1 MADEFDSEEAKK
13 FLRARE
19 KRKRTLAE
27 EQKDEE
33 RKALLKKT
41 ISILEKELKG
51 TSVEVYLIGSILQP
65 FNFTSRSD
73 IDVVIK
79 NYQGDR
85 FELWARQETEI
96 DRTVEII
103 PFERC
108 HFQEFV
114 VRNGF
119 KVVV

>member
-1 MADEFDSEEAKK
+1 MEGKFDVEAAKK

-19 KRKRTLAE
+19 EKKRTQVE

-33 RKALLKKT
+33 RKPLLIKT
-41 ISILEKELKG
+41 ISILEKEFKG

-73 IDVVIK
+73 IDVVLK

-85 FELWARQETEI
+85 FELWARLEREI

-103 PFERC
+103 CFESC

-114 VRNGF
+114 VRDGF
-119 KVVV
+119 KVVA

>member
-1 MADEFDSEEAKK
+1 MKK
-13 FLRARE
+13 EKPFL
-19 KRKRTLAE
+19 K
-27 EQKDEE
+27 
-33 RKALLKKT
+33 
-41 ISILEKELKG
+41 ISILKRELKG

-73 IDVVIK
+73 IDVVLK

-85 FELWARQETEI
+85 FELWARLEREI

-103 PFERC
+103 SFERC

-114 VRNGF
+114 LRDGF

>member
-1 MADEFDSEEAKK
+1 MEEKFDVEAAKK

-19 KRKRTLAE
+19 KKQRTQVE
-27 EQKDEE
+27 ERKDEE
-33 RKALLKKT
+33 RKALLKKA
-41 ISILEKELKG
+41 ISILEKEFKE

-73 IDVVIK
+73 IDVVLK

-85 FELWARQETEI
+85 FELWARLEREI

-103 PFERC
+103 SFESC

-114 VRNGF
+114 ARDGF